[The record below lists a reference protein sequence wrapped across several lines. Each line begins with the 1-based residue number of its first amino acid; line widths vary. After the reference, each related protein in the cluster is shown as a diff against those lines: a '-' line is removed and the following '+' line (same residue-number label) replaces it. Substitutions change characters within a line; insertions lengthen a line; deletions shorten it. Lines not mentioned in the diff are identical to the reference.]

1 MKGREVGVNTARRF
15 EPLVSSAGDVRRFV
29 KSTLLEW
36 HVEDD
41 LVGFLANELATNAI
55 LHARTPFEVRLTRDK
70 ATCRIEVS
78 DSNPRMPVLQPVP
91 AEAPSGHGM
100 MIMNRQ
106 ALAWG
111 IEPEPD
117 GKTIWCVVAC

>member
-1 MKGREVGVNTARRF
+1 MHTSRRF
-15 EPLVSSAGDVRRFV
+15 EPLVTSAVDVRRFV
-29 KSTLLEW
+29 HSTLAEW
-36 HVEDD
+36 HLEDD

-55 LHARTPFEVRLTRDK
+55 LHARTPFEVRLSRDET
-70 ATCRIEVS
+70 TCRIEVT

-91 AEAPSGHGM
+91 PDAPSGHGM

-111 IEPEPD
+111 VDPEPE
-117 GKTIWCVVAC
+117 GKTVWCVVAC